1 MVLSVPSRC
10 DLCRGVQ
17 ACCRPDKF
25 LGSFVAKSPGPVRE
39 ARGARRCEQSRN
51 GYVTAMSDEHTQAP
65 DGPDPRHQVPD
76 GVDEATVEAVG
87 KLTEALETTER
98 ARGHLY
104 SFHQL
109 TGSADLE
116 LGEAVEMLRKA
127 GHADLAASVE
137 EELVGRNVLP
147 GRWTFQV
154 VEEYDD
160 TYWSVFRETERRVRE
175 LLTDGRRH
183 LFEAGMKEDRRTHGH
198 PGHAAR
204 P

>member
-1 MVLSVPSRC
+1 MDADTTP
-10 DLCRGVQ
+10 Q
-17 ACCRPDKF
+17 
-25 LGSFVAKSPGPVRE
+25 
-39 ARGARRCEQSRN
+39 
-51 GYVTAMSDEHTQAP
+51 
-65 DGPDPRHQVPD
+65 DGPDQAHRVPEH
-76 GVDEATVEAVG
+76 VDEATVEAVG

-116 LGEAVEMLRKA
+116 LGEAVGKLRDA
-127 GHADLAASVE
+127 GHGDLADSIE
-137 EELVGRNVLP
+137 RELVGRNVIH

-154 VEEYDD
+154 VEDYDD
-160 TYWSVFRETERRVRE
+160 GYWSAFRETERRVRE

-198 PGHAAR
+198 PDHTAR